1 MPPGVARP
9 PAPPPGAAA
18 YCSAAR
24 RIRHRHARRPDR
36 LHREL
41 CDLSQRRD
49 AERSALPP
57 AAKPQVAA
65 LDGGPCEV
73 FAAEVA
79 RRLEGPVLRQ
89 SQRRALL
96 ALARRTGI
104 GRFEANLMIAAVQH
118 ARGVNANGDT
128 PAPSRAT
135 ARGTGAFAIVV
146 LVALVQTAIVC
157 GAWLVFHG

>member
-1 MPPGVARP
+1 MPPGVARA

-18 YCSAAR
+18 YCTAAR
-24 RIRHRHARRPDR
+24 RIRHRHARRPER
-36 LHREL
+36 LHQEL
-41 CDLSQRRD
+41 CDLSKRHD

-57 AAKPQVAA
+57 EAKPQAA
-65 LDGGPCEV
+65 GLEGGPCEA
-73 FAAEVA
+73 FAGEVA

-96 ALARRTGI
+96 AAARRAGI

-118 ARGVNANGDT
+118 ARGSDAKAIA
-128 PAPSRAT
+128 PAPGRAT
-135 ARGTGAFAIVV
+135 TGGIGAFAIVT

-157 GAWLVFHG
+157 GAWLVLRG